1 MGFLAWRAG
10 FHSYLFDRSHA
21 PAWERRLVA
30 LLRPGGWHGAGG
42 DAGAS
47 YDVFPR
53 WSVGTIT
60 TKHQPLTTND
70 CISP

>member
-21 PAWERRLVA
+21 PAWERRLGA

-42 DAGAS
+42 DA
-47 YDVFPR
+47 FPR
-53 WSVGTIT
+53 WSVGTIM
-60 TKHQPLTTND
+60 TKHQPLTTNH